1 MKTGN
6 KSTYSIVQLN
16 MQNKTVSLARQTKD
30 RIFAQFARISGAL
43 ASAKRL
49 ELLDLLCQCEKSVE
63 TLAEQSGM
71 SVANTSRHLHLLR
84 EARLVDTRR
93 EGRFVFYR
101 MGGGEV
107 CSLTRSL
114 RHLAETRLAEIDRI
128 KEEYFASPTLFHP
141 VDFRELHR
149 RAKNGDI
156 LILDVRPTDEFA
168 NSHISFAVS
177 IPLSQLKKRTK
188 ELSRTKEIVAYCRGP
203 HCVLAEEAV
212 SMLKSKGFRA
222 FRLSDGIAEWKDAG
236 LPVETLPAATK

>member
-1 MKTGN
+1 MQ
-6 KSTYSIVQLN
+6 SID
-16 MQNKTVSLARQTKD
+16 VSRARKTKD

-71 SVANTSRHLHLLR
+71 SVANTSRHLRLLH

-93 EGRFVFYR
+93 EGRFVYYR
-101 MGGGEV
+101 MAGGEV

-114 RHLAETRLAEIDRI
+114 HHLAETRLAEIDRI
-128 KEEYFASPTLFHP
+128 KAEYFASPTLFHP

-149 RAKNGDI
+149 RAKSGDI

-168 NSHISFAVS
+168 NSHIPFAVS
-177 IPLSQLKKRTK
+177 IPLSQLKKRIK
-188 ELSRTKEIVAYCRGP
+188 ELSRTKTIVAYCRGP

-212 SMLKSKGFRA
+212 TILKSRGFNA
-222 FRLSDGIAEWKDAG
+222 FRLSDGIAEWMDAG
-236 LPVETLPAATK
+236 LPVEKQTMVTK